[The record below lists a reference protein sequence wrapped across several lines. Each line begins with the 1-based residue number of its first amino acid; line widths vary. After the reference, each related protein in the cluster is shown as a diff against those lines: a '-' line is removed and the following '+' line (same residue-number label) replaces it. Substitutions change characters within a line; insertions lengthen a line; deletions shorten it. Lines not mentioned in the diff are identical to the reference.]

1 MAKRKTLKVKDLGP
15 KKISE
20 DQLNKIQNL
29 VKAMNE
35 GQQQLGMIETKK
47 HNLLHDIMQ
56 LQDMVSAFQKELQEE
71 HGNVDIN
78 INDGSITPREDEQV
92 NS

>member
-1 MAKRKTLKVKDLGP
+1 MAKRKTPKVKDLGP

-56 LQDMVSAFQKELQEE
+56 LQDMISAFQKELQEE

-78 INDGSITPREDEQV
+78 INGLTCANAWDNNR
-92 NS
+92 

>member
-1 MAKRKTLKVKDLGP
+1 MAKRKTPKVKDLGP

-20 DQLNKIQNL
+20 DQLKKIQNL

-56 LQDMVSAFQKELQEE
+56 LQDMISAFQKELQEE

>member
-1 MAKRKTLKVKDLGP
+1 MAKRKTPKVKDLGP

-20 DQLNKIQNL
+20 DQLNKILNL

-56 LQDMVSAFQKELQEE
+56 LQDMISAFQKELQEE

>member
-1 MAKRKTLKVKDLGP
+1 MAKRKTPKVKDLGP

>member
-1 MAKRKTLKVKDLGP
+1 MAKRKTPKVKDLGP

-56 LQDMVSAFQKELQEE
+56 LQDMISAFQKELQEE

>member
-1 MAKRKTLKVKDLGP
+1 MAKRKTPKVKDLGP

-56 LQDMVSAFQKELQEE
+56 LQDMISAFQKELQEE
-71 HGNVDIN
+71 HGSVDIN